1 MADIILVVV
10 GLVIVLASFLITG
23 KSDAEKEQEK
33 EQKTPVMTREMLE
46 ACLVPLNAEINHR
59 FDVKFEERWEETIAD
74 ADDQMSQISNE
85 KIMAVNDFSKEVLE
99 KINQSHSDV
108 VFLYKMM
115 SDKEEELKSLLAQLR
130 KEKKEWEELRAQEG
144 LLRKEE
150 QKPKR
155 PLAEQS
161 TRGQDTFRQD
171 TMEQSA
177 SKQSGFQQEP
187 FEQSTFEKG
196 AFEKNAVEGKSA
208 GKASDMESS
217 ESGSG
222 EEQLKERFEERLK
235 NYKEEKKDPVR
246 RQTEKLQKSRPDKEK
261 EERKRGVTENIN
273 EEILTLYQEGMTVK
287 EISKKLNRGQ
297 GEVKL
302 VVDLFTKKQT
312 AEG

>member
-23 KSDAEKEQEK
+23 KSDAEEQEK

-130 KEKKEWEELRAQEG
+130 KEKKEWEELRTQEG
-144 LLRKEE
+144 LLRNEE
-150 QKPKR
+150 QKQKGAR
-155 PLAEQS
+155 VEQS
-161 TRGQDTFRQD
+161 REQDIFRQD
-171 TMEQSA
+171 TMEQSTFKPD
-177 SKQSGFQQEP
+177 S
-187 FEQSTFEKG
+187 FEQSTFERE
-196 AFEKNAVEGKSA
+196 AFERNDAERKLAETA
-208 GKASDMESS
+208 PDTEPPESS
-217 ESGSG
+217 SS

-235 NYKEEKKDPVR
+235 NYKEEKKDPVQQ
-246 RQTEKLQKSRPDKEK
+246 QTEKLQKSRPDQEK
-261 EERKRGVTENIN
+261 EERKRGASENIN
-273 EEILTLYQEGMTVK
+273 EEILMLYQEGMTVK